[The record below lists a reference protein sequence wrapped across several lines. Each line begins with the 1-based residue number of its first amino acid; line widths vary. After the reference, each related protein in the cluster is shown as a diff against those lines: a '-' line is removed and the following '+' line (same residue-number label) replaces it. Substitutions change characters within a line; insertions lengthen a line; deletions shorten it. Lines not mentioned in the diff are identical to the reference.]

1 MNSTAKAEK
10 NKNGN
15 VVLTLKDL
23 NKNPTIWA
31 FVISKQNAIELS
43 QQLLQAI
50 RKPQGDNT

>member
-43 QQLLQAI
+43 QQLLKAV